1 MSRKP
6 RPCAKCPVWR
16 PNWCAHLAKPMM
28 PCAPSCEWGRRQM
41 NSRYCVEY
49 NRRKYG
55 WQPRKRKSGDGA

>member
-16 PNWCAHLAKPMM
+16 PNWCSAFAMHRM
-28 PCAPSCEWGRRQM
+28 PDAPSCELGRKKM

-55 WQPRKRKSGDGA
+55 WQPRRRKSGDVA